1 VEKRSKSV
9 TAFVVTLVAGLVVS
23 GCGGGGASDA
33 EFVAACMMEGQGL
46 ASQMLD
52 KEAGITRDQ
61 FCTCGAG
68 VARSALSADGYQAMI
83 LEMQGR
89 GQEARA
95 ITSKMSDAEQMAAIQ
110 VAASLLEKCAG
121 VKPE

>member
-1 VEKRSKSV
+1 
-9 TAFVVTLVAGLVVS
+9 
-23 GCGGGGASDA
+23 
-33 EFVAACMMEGQGL
+33 VAACLKEGQGF
-46 ASQMLD
+46 ASQLLD
-52 KEAGITRDQ
+52 KELGVSRDQ

-68 VARSALSADGYQAMI
+68 VARSTLSADGYQAMV

-89 GQEARA
+89 SQEARA

-110 VAASLLEKCAG
+110 VAASMLEKCAG